1 MKTRILK
8 LTRTDGN
15 VLYQIQKKTFVFG
28 WETQKTSYNYESA
41 KLYQQYLIEGIPKP
55 TIIEYPN
62 SKFRIKIKY
71 DIFRKENACI
81 ERHGTFG
88 WYDYYWDARLTL
100 EEARPL
106 ITRFINDEIQKTEII
121 SEVSR

>member
-15 VLYQIQKKTFVFG
+15 VLYQIQKKTFLFG
-28 WETQKTSYNYESA
+28 WETQKTAYNYETA
-41 KLYQQYLIEGIPKP
+41 KLYQQYLIEGMPKP

-71 DIFRKENACI
+71 DIFRKETALI

-88 WYDYYWDARLTL
+88 WYDYYWKDRMPI
-100 EEARPL
+100 EEAKIH
-106 ITRFINDEIQKTEII
+106 ITSFINDEIQKTEII